1 MSKFPLPTRNSWN
14 SLFSRGGASALLQVG
29 ASVVLIAAAIAG
41 YSSPE
46 TREQPVGNKVRNG
59 MADRLALSQAEAM
72 ARCEQLHAAWTREHA
87 NDGSDA
93 LGSNGRVELALARC
107 ERGDVAN
114 GSIELEQLFR
124 QYGIVA
130 PPPPAPPVVVTR

>member
-1 MSKFPLPTRNSWN
+1 MSKFPLPTRISWN
-14 SLFSRGGASALLQVG
+14 SLFSRNGASAALQLV

-41 YSSPE
+41 YASPE
-46 TREQPVGNKVRNG
+46 TRERPVGKKVLSG
-59 MADRLALSQAEAM
+59 MADRLAPSEAEAM
-72 ARCEQLHAAWTREHA
+72 ARCEQLHAAWSREHA

-107 ERGDVAN
+107 ERGDFAN

-124 QYGIVA
+124 QHGILV
-130 PPPPAPPVVVTR
+130 PPPPAPPIVVTR